1 MLFDA
6 SFAEDVA
13 AQSDDWGVEF
23 FEADRAIFGGSV
35 LDEISQLLS
44 QQVGSLTQFYSV
56 DFSRSRIGVK
66 SVFSTN
72 TQ

>member
-13 AQSDDWGVEF
+13 TQSDDWGVEF

-44 QQVGSLTQFYSV
+44 H
-56 DFSRSRIGVK
+56 
-66 SVFSTN
+66 
-72 TQ
+72 